1 MPPGTDNYLAE
12 WERGAKQEAAQLG
25 YEIKIVENK
34 FDQSE
39 EDVQV
44 QQQLASGD
52 KPGAYVWWPVD
63 NAAGVASL
71 RKLGQSG
78 VPVIAANQLPLPG
91 TESFWAAYSG
101 VDDVLNG
108 QTSGKMMIELRDK
121 LKAKGMQF
129 HSSGGNVMIVFFP
142 QGYSAGTDRIK
153 GFQAAT
159 SGSGITII
167 DQQPAG
173 FDATKG
179 FQVSSQMISAD
190 KSKGIDLVYDTN
202 DALADGSIQ
211 ALQQAGYHP
220 GVDVGVIGGTCH
232 GKLDNLAS
240 GAEFA
245 TGLQAAFLEGI
256 YVVIT
261 ANRYL
266 TGGGKVTAGKDYAP
280 NDPANIPSATGPVFK
295 YNFIPNPAVHS
306 NEIDS
311 TRLWGYTMKQLCTY

>member
-1 MPPGTDNYLAE
+1 LLISAVIAAACGGSPSSGPAATTKKLVVFMPPGTDNYLAE

-129 HSSGGNVMIVFFP
+129 HSPGGNVMIVFFP

-167 DQQPAG
+167 DQQPA
-173 FDATKG
+173 
-179 FQVSSQMISAD
+179 SM
-190 KSKGIDLVYDTN
+190 
-202 DALADGSIQ
+202 
-211 ALQQAGYHP
+211 P
-220 GVDVGVIGGTCH
+220 RR
-232 GKLDNLAS
+232 AS
-240 GAEFA
+240 
-245 TGLQAAFLEGI
+245 
-256 YVVIT
+256 
-261 ANRYL
+261 RS
-266 TGGGKVTAGKDYAP
+266 P
-280 NDPANIPSATGPVFK
+280 
-295 YNFIPNPAVHS
+295 H
-306 NEIDS
+306 
-311 TRLWGYTMKQLCTY
+311 R